1 MELYEQIQQLRKNA
15 GFSQEKLAELM
26 GVSRQAIS
34 KWESGAAAPT
44 LDNLMELSKLFGVPV
59 GELLQPGTQAAEAAP
74 AQTMPDKAAPM
85 VTTTSGF
92 RRWLPWLLS
101 GVIAVCCIAFTLFSF
116 FYLNGQIESLRAQQH
131 QLGSRLDNIGSEVS
145 HQLGSFTADF
155 REQFLQQESLVADYS
170 YSPQGYDPK
179 TGFLTLTVTATPKTY
194 SDDLTAVFA
203 LTAQGQSTQTQEGI
217 LQSGN
222 TFSAQFHFKPEDE
235 VKLSV
240 SFTTAADGQ
249 SRTQLLETLYGLAAQ
264 YRMTVGSDFDG
275 TAKYQDGK
283 AVLSGTVQTQ
293 IIPAYSWR
301 SNREVL
307 INWPVSGEVRI
318 WVDGK
323 LSHTAP
329 IAIEDLFNQSG
340 TAKGDASAPE
350 VFSECTVYTQLN
362 NLSIDAGEQD
372 TILVQSVLT
381 DNYGIEH
388 TAQTQIS

>member
-1 MELYEQIQQLRKNA
+1 M
-15 GFSQEKLAELM
+15 
-26 GVSRQAIS
+26 
-34 KWESGAAAPT
+34 
-44 LDNLMELSKLFGVPV
+44 
-59 GELLQPGTQAAEAAP
+59 
-74 AQTMPDKAAPM
+74 
-85 VTTTSGF
+85 
-92 RRWLPWLLS
+92 
-101 GVIAVCCIAFTLFSF
+101 
-116 FYLNGQIESLRAQQH
+116 
-131 QLGSRLDNIGSEVS
+131 
-145 HQLGSFTADF
+145 
-155 REQFLQQESLVADYS
+155 
-170 YSPQGYDPK
+170 
-179 TGFLTLTVTATPKTY
+179 
-194 SDDLTAVFA
+194 FA